1 MNLITLLSIDRM
13 NCDIIEILLQLNP
26 IFLVGILII
35 HDHKVV
41 STTFFKCEVGA
52 GAVDARR
59 LPAPVKLTLQVY
71 GACLYYYY

>member
-1 MNLITLLSIDRM
+1 MTLITHLSIDRM

-26 IFLVGILII
+26 IFLAGILII

-71 GACLYYYY
+71 GACLYHCY